1 MTQQKRWEVLHG
13 DCLDVMRG
21 MADASVDAVVSDPP
35 YGLGFMGKAWDS
47 FAAERNEGSR
57 GGSGDKG
64 LFPGYGRGGT
74 SEDRLKYRHKEAHA
88 FQSAMFDFAIEALRI
103 AKPGAHLL
111 AFGGT
116 RTFHRLAVAIE
127 DAGWEI
133 RDNIGWAHQKHLFCR
148 CDALPYSHDRNDLQ
162 RVRQGVPD
170 VPPATSTG
178 EAPNVLPRVQ
188 RREPGP
194 RVGDAREQGPR
205 GVDGGIGSVIPRE
218 DDRSAQPG
226 VEGWRHDL
234 QDARGLHGGE
244 VRASAGVGATD
255 GESGRVRD
263 GAPSRDGAHVRAASA
278 SERGRASPEPRP
290 DGQHAVEP
298 GDVAVEWVAQGGGAW
313 PCCGRCGEP
322 LAPPL
327 FQGPLAWKYGTGF
340 PKSHNLD
347 GAWDGWGTALKPAWE
362 PIIVA
367 RKPLVGTVARNVAE
381 FGTGALNVDG
391 CRIGLADWGSRP
403 PRTPNAILGG
413 GKGTNL
419 TASTAP
425 EGLGRWPANLI
436 LDEEAA
442 AALDAQTGNL
452 KAGVAVRSRSG
463 GNTFGGTHAK
473 PPLDDVGFNDSGGAS
488 RFFYV
493 AKASRS
499 ERNAGLEGF
508 PEALPVAANGS
519 PNAVGTTRGP
529 LSQPR
534 SNIHPTVKPVAVM
547 AWLCRLVTPPNG
559 IVLDPFT
566 GSGTT
571 GVAALREGFRFVGIE
586 REAQY
591 VEIARARIA
600 NEADPKGQATLL

>member
-1 MTQQKRWEVLHG
+1 MTGTKRWEVLHG

-35 YGLGFMGKAWDS
+35 YGLGFMGKAWDH
-47 FAAERNEGSR
+47 GV
-57 GGSGDKG
+57 
-64 LFPGYGRGGT
+64 PGVPFW
-74 SEDRLKYRHKEAHA
+74 A
-88 FQSAMFDFAIEALRI
+88 EALRV

-148 CDALPYSHDRNDLQ
+148 CDALPYSHDRNDLR

-170 VPPATSTG
+170 VPSAASAG
-178 EAPNVLPRVQ
+178 EAPDVLPRVQ
-188 RREPGP
+188 RGEPGP
-194 RVGDAREQGPR
+194 RVGDTREQGAR
-205 GVDGGIGSVIPRE
+205 GVDGGIGRVVPRE
-218 DDRSAQPG
+218 DDRTTQPG
-226 VEGWRHDL
+226 MEGRHHDL
-234 QDARGLHGGE
+234 QDARGLHGGQ
-244 VRASAGVGATD
+244 VRAGTGVGAAN

-263 GAPSRDGAHVRAASA
+263 GAPSRDGAHVREASA
-278 SERGRASPEPRP
+278 AERSGASPEPRP
-290 DGQHAVEP
+290 DGQHADEP
-298 GDVAVEWVAQGGGAW
+298 GDVAVEWVTQGGGAW

-367 RKPLVGTVARNVAE
+367 RKPLIGTVARNVAA
-381 FGTGALNVDG
+381 FGTGALNIDG
-391 CRIGLADWGSRP
+391 TRIAASGRPLRGSHDARP
-403 PRTPNAILGG
+403 AN
-413 GKGTNL
+413 
-419 TASTAP
+419 TASSFDLGSGFAIGATD
-425 EGLGRWPANLI
+425 LGRWPANVI
-436 LDEEAA
+436 LDEDAA
-442 AALDAQTGNL
+442 AALDAQTGDL
-452 KAGVAVRSRSG
+452 GRSSGTQRTTSASWLGTRTKAEDKEIG
-463 GNTFGGTHAK
+463 FG
-473 PPLDDVGFNDSGGAS
+473 DSGGAS

-499 ERNAGLEGF
+499 ERDAGLEAF
-508 PEALPVAANGS
+508 PVVADETHAHGMKQERWPDGTLRDRVTPPATRAN
-519 PNAVGTTRGP
+519 T
-529 LSQPR
+529 
-534 SNIHPTVKPVAVM
+534 HPTVKPVDVM
-547 AWLCRLVTPPNG
+547 RWLCRLVTPPNG

-600 NEADPKGQATLL
+600 NEADPKGQAALL